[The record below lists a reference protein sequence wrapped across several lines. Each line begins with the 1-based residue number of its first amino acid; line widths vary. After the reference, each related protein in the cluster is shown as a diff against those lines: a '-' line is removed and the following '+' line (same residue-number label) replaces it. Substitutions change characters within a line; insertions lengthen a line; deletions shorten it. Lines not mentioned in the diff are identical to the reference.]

1 MEKDLT
7 KISDY
12 IIRFLLGNENAGF
25 AKHIGYYS
33 DKDDYS
39 GCKLVIRR
47 SNFFDPDI
55 YGTTQSYPA
64 LPLSLWKDI
73 PLLFGSPETKK
84 SGNTLILHADII
96 ASTFFLISRY
106 EEVILRDERDQHG
119 RFPGKKSLAFK
130 AGFLQRPLVDEYGA
144 MLRKLLRE
152 TGYNITEPSE
162 KFRKIYL
169 THDVDQLAHYRNF
182 RGMAGAVSRFFKNPY
197 QTGKAVKS
205 YFGGIGN
212 DPWYTF
218 PWFFDLAEELRKEK
232 PESNCES
239 IVFFK
244 TGGGDL
250 MTDKPLH
257 DVRDKDF
264 NRLFSLCRQFGV
276 KIGLHPSYQAGM
288 NPDYIQKE
296 KKILDETTD
305 QQTTYSRN
313 HFLNNREP
321 EHMQALIE
329 AGITDDFTMAYADI
343 AGFRLGTSRPVKWIN
358 PLTGEITDLTL
369 HPLILMDSTLSDER
383 YMKLRA
389 DEAFSYSKK
398 MIDLVKKHN
407 GDLVLLWHNTTVE
420 KHNGQYHR
428 DLYRW
433 MINYLK
439 MNL

>member
-55 YGTTQSYPA
+55 YGTTQSYPT

-73 PLLFGSPETKK
+73 PLLFGSPEIKK
-84 SGNTLILHADII
+84 SGNSLILHADII

-264 NRLFSLCRQFGV
+264 NRLFSLCKQFGV

-288 NPDYIQKE
+288 NPNYIQKE

-313 HFLNNREP
+313 HFLSNREP

-329 AGITDDFTMAYADI
+329 AGINDDFTMAYADI
-343 AGFRLGTSRPVKWIN
+343 AGFRLGTSRQVKWIN

-407 GDLVLLWHNTTVE
+407 GDLVLLWHNTSVE
-420 KHNGQYHR
+420 KNNGKYHR

-433 MINYLK
+433 IINYLK
-439 MNL
+439 KR

>member
-12 IIRFLLGNENAGF
+12 IIRFLLGNENAEF

-182 RGMAGAVSRFFKNPY
+182 RGMGGAVSRFFKNPY
-197 QTGKAVKS
+197 QSLKALQT
-205 YFGGIGN
+205 YFGSIQN

-218 PWFFDLAEELRKEK
+218 PWLFELAEELKTEK
-232 PESNCES
+232 SGVEIENV
-239 IVFFK
+239 IFIK

-264 NRLFSLCRQFGV
+264 NRLFSLCKQFGV